1 MSYEIEIKLQQL
13 MEEYNLSQR
22 QAAVKIGISQRT
34 ISELANNKMKQLPIS
49 ALEKIAEAF
58 TLEDIQDLIDF
69 KKDK

>member
-13 MEEYNLSQR
+13 MKEYNLSQR

-34 ISELANNKMKQLPIS
+34 ISELANNKMKQLPVS

-58 TLEDIQDLIDF
+58 NLEDIHDLIDF
-69 KKDK
+69 KKEQ